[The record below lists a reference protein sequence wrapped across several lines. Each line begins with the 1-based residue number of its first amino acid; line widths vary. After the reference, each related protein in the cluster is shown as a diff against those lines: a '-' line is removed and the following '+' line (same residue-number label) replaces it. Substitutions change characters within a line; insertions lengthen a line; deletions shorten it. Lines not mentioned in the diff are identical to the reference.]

1 MGLNIRQL
9 NKSLEIKIKKCI
21 ALLGEEYMSL
31 NFTIYFYE
39 TREKLQKERD
49 NKPDLKREHYE
60 QILNGEIETAG
71 LTILEEGKIKIFLFL
86 FQDLKENPTEVID
99 LIGNL
104 YHEIRHAWQFENNL
118 YQDEKEI
125 DTIDGDLESYL
136 SLPYEKDA
144 YRFQDENM
152 KKHGEEILRI
162 FGFQLKISYRLA
174 DEIRN
179 IIYS

>member
-1 MGLNIRQL
+1 M
-9 NKSLEIKIKKCI
+9 KIKKCI
-21 ALLGEEYMSL
+21 VLLGEEYMSF

-39 TREKLQKERD
+39 TREKLQRERD

-71 LTILEEGKIKIFLFL
+71 LTICEEGKIKIFLFL
-86 FQDLKENPTEVID
+86 FQDLKRNPTKVIN

-118 YQDEKEI
+118 FQDEK
-125 DTIDGDLESYL
+125 
-136 SLPYEKDA
+136 
-144 YRFQDENM
+144 M
-152 KKHGEEILRI
+152 KKHSEEILRI
-162 FGFQLKISYRLA
+162 FGFQLKIDYRLA
-174 DEIRN
+174 DEISN